1 MKPAAKKV
9 AKPATKVARLIKG
22 KASAPM
28 TKAET
33 VHTSSELPA
42 AFMTKAERPLH
53 QSSGKNALVSH
64 ATNQAA
70 AGPTKPSVSL

>member
-1 MKPAAKKV
+1 
-9 AKPATKVARLIKG
+9 
-22 KASAPM
+22 M

-70 AGPTKPSVSL
+70 AGPTKPTVSL